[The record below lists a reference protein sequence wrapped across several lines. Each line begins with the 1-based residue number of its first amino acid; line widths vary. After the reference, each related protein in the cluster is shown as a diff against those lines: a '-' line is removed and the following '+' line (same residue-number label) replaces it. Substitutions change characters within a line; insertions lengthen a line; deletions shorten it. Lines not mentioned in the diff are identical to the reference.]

1 MILFH
6 LNSFGFFPRF
16 FVPFIR
22 VRLLSEWNCG
32 EHRTTEVHL
41 SVDTTIGRH
50 TPAATHRSSRSKRT
64 DRFSSISQHYKKK
77 KMKTTKSVILS
88 FIAESVDD
96 ICVIPIA
103 NNKKTE
109 KKLKH
114 LFSL

>member
-1 MILFH
+1 
-6 LNSFGFFPRF
+6 
-16 FVPFIR
+16 
-22 VRLLSEWNCG
+22 
-32 EHRTTEVHL
+32 
-41 SVDTTIGRH
+41 VDTTIGRH

-64 DRFSSISQHYKKK
+64 DRSSSISQHYKKK